1 MTENNMYT
9 NSDNFLGLD
18 SLSNF
23 NILYVIYLFATM
35 SYEWVFYFP
44 YLYFLRN
51 MSQLHAEWSKTLLLM

>member
-1 MTENNMYT
+1 MTEYNMYT

-35 SYEWVFYFP
+35 SYE
-44 YLYFLRN
+44 
-51 MSQLHAEWSKTLLLM
+51 